1 LYGQACGKVDFR
13 ANTLAN
19 AFETCKISMTS
30 LQGAPFFLGA
40 GGDIKVRAKACN
52 KSGCSIP
59 CGQQARII
67 KLTGT
72 PTALSRPRIKSRVG
86 KQIVLE
92 WDSLPNASFE
102 LWYRQEVS
110 VRPNCAINST
120 EVGCS
125 RKITG
130 TKATSFQLNN
140 LETGNV
146 YWFKLRAIS
155 ANCGPGDFS

>member
-1 LYGQACGKVDFR
+1 
-13 ANTLAN
+13 
-19 AFETCKISMTS
+19 MTS
-30 LQGAPFFLGA
+30 LQGAPFYLRA
-40 GGDIKVRAKACN
+40 GGDIRVRSKACN
-52 KSGCSIP
+52 KNGCGLP
-59 CGQQARII
+59 CAVQTRSI

-72 PTALSRPRIKSRVG
+72 PTALNRPRIKSRVG

-102 LWYRQEVS
+102 LWYRQEVAK
-110 VRPNCAINST
+110 RPDCNKDST
-120 EVGCS
+120 QIGCS

-146 YWFKLRAIS
+146 YWFKLRAVS
-155 ANCGPGDFS
+155 ANCGPGDFSQE